1 MTNTSSLSQAGG
13 SLFWPVATV
22 AGGYLIVTG
31 LAAAATPMFSGRN
44 PAFAVWLVGGLILFI
59 AVARLAT
66 HRLAILGRTKRATVS
81 LLVALGVSLLT
92 VFLGFVLM
100 VNVWERFGLGH

>member
-1 MTNTSSLSQAGG
+1 MTNTSGLSETGG
-13 SLFWPVATV
+13 SLLRPVATA

-31 LAAAATPMFSGRN
+31 LAAASTPMFSGRN
-44 PAFAVWLVGGLILFI
+44 SAFAVWLVGGLILFI

-66 HRLAILGRTKRATVS
+66 SRLAIPGRTKRTTVG

-92 VFLGFVLM
+92 VFLGFVVM
-100 VNVWERFGLGH
+100 VNVWERLGLGH